1 MAIPPRQ
8 LACGLCVAAVA
19 LGLTACGETAS
30 TSSFK
35 GESHSVAQSV
45 SDFQSDATAGDQKKL
60 CENDLS
66 SALTARLKSSGGCQ
80 TVLKNQLHELDA
92 LNLTIESIAVN
103 GATASARVK
112 STWSGKG
119 RTTTLSLVKEG
130 ARWKISGAQS

>member
-112 STWSGKG
+112 STWSGKS
-119 RTTTLSLVKEG
+119 RTTTLSLIKEG

>member
-112 STWSGKG
+112 STWSGKS

-130 ARWKISGAQS
+130 ARWKISGAQI

>member
-19 LGLTACGETAS
+19 LTACGETAS

-92 LNLTIESIAVN
+92 LNMTIESIAVN
-103 GATASARVK
+103 GAGATAHVK
-112 STWSGKG
+112 STYSGKS
-119 RTTTLSLVKEG
+119 RTTTLSLIKEG

>member
-35 GESHSVAQSV
+35 GESHGVAQSV

-112 STWSGKG
+112 STWSGKS